1 MDNNNNSMSADPG
14 PCYERTGPSANDV
27 RNDMF
32 TKIKNGLFSEVEI
45 IDENLERILLE
56 NIPDTKTD
64 FGSWRGYAT
73 FGLESGIVKKIEKD
87 IRQFMME

>member
-1 MDNNNNSMSADPG
+1 MDHNNNFMDSGNG
-14 PCYERTGPSANDV
+14 PWYETSGPSANNV

-32 TKIKNGLFSEVEI
+32 TRIKKGLFPGVI
-45 IDENLERILLE
+45 ITDNNLKRILQE

-73 FGLESGIVKKIEKD
+73 FGLENSILKKIEKD
-87 IRQFMME
+87 IRQFMK

>member
-1 MDNNNNSMSADPG
+1 MADNNNSMSDESG
-14 PCYERTGPSANDV
+14 PWYERGGPSANDV
-27 RNDMF
+27 RQDMF
-32 TKIKNGLFSEVEI
+32 AKIKNGMFSEVEI
-45 IDENLERILLE
+45 TDENLERILLE

-73 FGLESGIVKKIEKD
+73 FGLESSIVKKIETD

>member
-1 MDNNNNSMSADPG
+1 MANNNNSMGDESG
-14 PCYERTGPSANDV
+14 PWYETSGPSANSV

-45 IDENLERILLE
+45 TDENLERILLE

-73 FGLESGIVKKIEKD
+73 FGLESSIVKKIETD
-87 IRQFMME
+87 IRQFMRE

>member
-1 MDNNNNSMSADPG
+1 MDNNNNPMGGDPG
-14 PCYERTGPSANDV
+14 PWYETSGPSANDV

-45 IDENLERILLE
+45 TDENLERILLE

-73 FGLESGIVKKIEKD
+73 FGLENSIVKKIETD
-87 IRQFMME
+87 IRQFMRE